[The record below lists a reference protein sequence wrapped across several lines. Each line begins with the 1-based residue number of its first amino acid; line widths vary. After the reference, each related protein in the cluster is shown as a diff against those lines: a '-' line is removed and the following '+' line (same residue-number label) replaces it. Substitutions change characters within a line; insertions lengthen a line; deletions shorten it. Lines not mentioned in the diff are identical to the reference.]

1 MRLIGLCGRKQNG
14 KSVLSNIAVE
24 KFGFHKL
31 AIADSLK
38 DMICKLLNIDRTKM
52 EEIKNDN
59 TDISFQFN
67 DDSISIVSNETGI
80 DKSAIEGIVKD
91 KTYDT
96 VRDMLQLLGTELI
109 RELNP
114 NWHVQKTTERIN
126 KLKEEYGEDVKII
139 IDDIRFPNEL
149 QYIYD
154 NNGESFFIIRPDNW
168 NVSNHASEKSITWD
182 MMNDKTNII
191 INHCTK
197 EAIEYEWTEYLKSGN
212 KNTKYY
218 IFNVDENKFY
228 GNRNAFKPSN
238 SIDIISLST
247 LYFIGYI
254 TSLSPDFEKYGKFSH
269 IIDEAGLIDVRFL
282 HKVEMEMFC
291 TIVGYDDYITEYANG
306 TKIYRLTFY
315 NPFIIENLKLYL

>member
-1 MRLIGLCGRKQNG
+1 MRLIGLCGRKQSG

-38 DMICKLLNIDRTKM
+38 DMICKLLDIDRTKL
-52 EEIKNDN
+52 EEIKNEN
-59 TDISFQFN
+59 TYISFQFN
-67 DDSISIVSNETGI
+67 DNSISFVSDEIGI
-80 DKSAIEGIVKD
+80 SKSSIEEMVKD

-149 QYIYD
+149 QCIYD

-182 MMNDKTNII
+182 MMIDKTNII

-197 EAIEYEWTEYLKSGN
+197 EALEYEWTEYLKIGN

-228 GNRNAFKPSN
+228 GNRMAFKPL
-238 SIDIISLST
+238 DVLDVLST
-247 LYFIGYI
+247 GILYFIGYL
-254 TSLSPDFEKYGKFSH
+254 TSLSPDFEKYGIFSH
-269 IIDEAGLIDVRFL
+269 IIEEAGLIDVRFL
-282 HKVEMEMFC
+282 DKITMEMFC
-291 TIVGYDDYITEYANG
+291 SFVGYDDYITETSNG
-306 TKIYRLTFY
+306 IKTYRLTFY